1 MEILQFVMCKKGMY
15 VNSKVIFFFYFN
27 KLPCTVLGKC
37 ITLHIGMPI

>member
-15 VNSKVIFFFYFN
+15 VNSKVIFFN

>member
-15 VNSKVIFFFYFN
+15 VNSKVIFFFLN

>member
-15 VNSKVIFFFYFN
+15 VNSKVIFFSN